1 MSGIEPYLLAF
12 IALFVAIDAA
22 ATVPVY
28 LALTEGAS
36 ADERRRT
43 LRLSCLTA
51 LSVGLGFLAVGR
63 AVFHVL
69 GITIADF
76 QVAGGALLFTLSVAD
91 LVGAREEHRF
101 TGSPGV
107 VPLGVPLI
115 VGPAVLTTLL
125 IAVDSYGLLPTLCAF
140 LVNMLI
146 AWAMLARAAWITR
159 LIGKEGS
166 RGVAKVMALLM
177 AAIGVMMMR
186 RGIQSFL
193 AGVRSGT

>member
-1 MSGIEPYLLAF
+1 MLAF
-12 IALFVAIDAA
+12 VALFVAIDSA
-22 ATVPVY
+22 ATVPVFV
-28 LALTEGAS
+28 ALTEGVSPA
-36 ADERRRT
+36 ERRRT
-43 LRLSCLTA
+43 LSLSCHTA

-76 QVAGGALLFTLSVAD
+76 QIAGGALLFTLSVAD
-91 LVGAREEHRF
+91 LVGAREKHGA

-125 IAVDSYGLLPTLCAF
+125 IAVDSYGLLPTLTGF
-140 LVNMLI
+140 LLNMLI
-146 AWAMLARAAWITR
+146 AWAMLSRSDLITR
-159 LIGKEGS
+159 VIGKEGS

-186 RGIQSFL
+186 RGVQSFL
-193 AGVRSGT
+193 AGVRSVAAGG